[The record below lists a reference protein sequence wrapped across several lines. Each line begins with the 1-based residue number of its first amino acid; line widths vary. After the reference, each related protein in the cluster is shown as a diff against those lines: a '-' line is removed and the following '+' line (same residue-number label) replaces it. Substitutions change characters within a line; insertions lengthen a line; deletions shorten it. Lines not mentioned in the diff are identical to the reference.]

1 MKNKKKVKAAEP
13 QFLAKGIYK
22 KRAFPWLVVIAAIL
36 AVAALV
42 AYIALEFYNEPKC
55 LNHKCDELLD
65 YFFHYNTPLMIT
77 CIAALVLILLAIIL
91 PRKRTLTVTAST
103 LTYKKGRKIVEIDID
118 SIQHID
124 TGISSVIITVPHVRF
139 KFASLKNKKEI
150 YDVLFTQINAT
161 AATATAAVPTQGLT
175 TMASPMLTNPTLQ
188 GKLAY
193 FKKLHDSGLI
203 SGEQYDKYIAQ
214 SFKADS
220 AN

>member
-13 QFLAKGIYK
+13 QILAKGIYK
-22 KRAFPWLVVIAAIL
+22 KRAFPCMVIIAAIL
-36 AVAALV
+36 AVVAFF
-42 AYIALEFYNEPKC
+42 AYIVLEFYQAPKC
-55 LNHKCDELLD
+55 IDHKCDELLN
-65 YFFHYNTPLMIT
+65 YFFHYNIPLMIA
-77 CIAALVLILLAIIL
+77 CIAALVLILFAIIL
-91 PRKRTLTVTAST
+91 PRKRSLTVTAST
-103 LTYKKGRKIVEIDID
+103 LTFKKGRKIIEIDIN
-118 SIQHID
+118 SIKSID
-124 TGISSVIITVPHVRF
+124 TGVSSVIVTVPHVKF
-139 KFASLKNKKEI
+139 KLAKLKNKKEI
-150 YDVLFTQINAT
+150 YDVLFTQINAA
-161 AATATAAVPTQGLT
+161 AATETAVVSTSSLT